1 MGAARLAAQQDL
13 FGKQNSVGEKKP
25 FEMDLLQCLIALVFC
40 LAACWSANTFQ
51 SLRNL
56 WKCEIDLM
64 VGLVSYWTV
73 KVLKENNNGRTCGN
87 ESAHKLY
94 LDNM

>member
-40 LAACWSANTFQ
+40 LAACCSANTLQ
-51 SLRNL
+51 SLKNL
-56 WKCEIDLM
+56 WKVD
-64 VGLVSYWTV
+64 
-73 KVLKENNNGRTCGN
+73 
-87 ESAHKLY
+87 
-94 LDNM
+94 